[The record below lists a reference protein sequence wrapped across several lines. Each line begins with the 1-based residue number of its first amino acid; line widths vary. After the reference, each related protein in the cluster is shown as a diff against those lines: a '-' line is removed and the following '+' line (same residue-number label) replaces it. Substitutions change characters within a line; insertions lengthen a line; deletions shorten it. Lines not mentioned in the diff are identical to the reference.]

1 MTRRIS
7 SRAKALKTAGNIC
20 YIIGSSFI
28 IAALIF
34 NILPP
39 ELIYA
44 GGSGA
49 IWTTRE
55 PCDVYAGAEQD
66 ANHYAIGETVHIR
79 GENFIG
85 DHVYGWRITGQP
97 GSADP
102 DQIVASDSITTQPN
116 GYFCVP
122 SYTIQPD
129 DDGEY
134 TVDVFDPE
142 DLTQTKNDNYQVR
155 DKLPTST
162 PTNTATNTATLV
174 PTNTPTFTP
183 TNTAT
188 NTQTPT
194 NTPTSTP
201 TSTSTSTATLTP
213 TNTPTHTATASPT
226 ATATNTP
233 TNTPQEATVTATFTF
248 TPGDPTDTPTNTP
261 VPPTSTNTNTP
272 RPPTQVV
279 TRTSTLPP
287 TLPPPS
293 VNTPEVL
300 IPVTGINLNLP
311 DAMNN
316 LQVIFLNLG
325 LSLLG
330 LGMVLHGLSR
340 RIR

>member
-1 MTRRIS
+1 MKKRRSSS
-7 SRAKALKTAGNIC
+7 SRFLQTAGNVC
-20 YIIGSSFI
+20 YIFGASLI
-28 IAALIF
+28 IAALVF

-39 ELIYA
+39 ELSYA

-79 GENFIG
+79 GEDFLG

-102 DQIVASDSITTQPN
+102 NQIVDSGSITTSSN

-129 DDGEY
+129 DDGVY

-142 DLTQTKNDNYQVR
+142 DPTQTKNDNYQVR
-155 DKLPTST
+155 GAIPSST
-162 PTNTATNTATLV
+162 PTNTATHTATLV
-174 PTNTPTFTP
+174 PTNTPTHTP
-183 TNTAT
+183 TNTLT
-188 NTQTPT
+188 NTPTHTPTQTHT

-201 TSTSTSTATLTP
+201 THTP
-213 TNTPTHTATASPT
+213 TNTPTDTATAS
-226 ATATNTP
+226 ATATSTSTP
-233 TNTPQEATVTATFTF
+233 TNTPEVATITSTFTS
-248 TPGDPTDTPTNTP
+248 TAEDPTDTP

-279 TRTSTLPP
+279 TRTPTLPP

-293 VNTPEVL
+293 VDTPEVL
-300 IPVTGINLNLP
+300 IPVTGINLNFH
-311 DAMNN
+311 DSMNN
-316 LQVIFLNLG
+316 LQVIFINLG

-330 LGMVLHGLSR
+330 LGMVFHGLSR